1 MAAAGSAKNA
11 VTALR
16 VDTSKYENFEI
27 DYDEDQR
34 VTNSP
39 SLLRMKGVFVMNFP
53 PRIGEYVYY
62 DSRMSTNDGWN
73 DNDTWIVTTESKELA
88 VACHYS
94 SPHNYKYKRH
104 VTNHGRLVKV
114 VKYNE
119 ASNMRKFKF

>member
-16 VDTSKYENFEI
+16 VDTSKDENFEI

-39 SLLRMKGVFVMNFP
+39 SFLRMKGVFVMNFP
-53 PRIGEYVYY
+53 PRIGEFVYF

-73 DNDTWIVTTESKELA
+73 DNDTWIVTTEGKEDA

-94 SPHNYKYKRH
+94 SPHNYKYRRH
-104 VTNHGRLVKV
+104 VTNNGRLVKV
-114 VKYNE
+114 VRYNE
-119 ASNMRKFKF
+119 KTKMKKYRF